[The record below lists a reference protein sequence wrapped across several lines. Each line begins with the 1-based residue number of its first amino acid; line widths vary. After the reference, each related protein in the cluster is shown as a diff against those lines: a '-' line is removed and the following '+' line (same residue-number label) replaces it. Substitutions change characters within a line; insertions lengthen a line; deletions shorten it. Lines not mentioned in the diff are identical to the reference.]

1 MNTKMI
7 TFVSKEIISHVKN
20 GGWIGASWPQY
31 IAGAN
36 ALDNDGLALALGQ
49 AEKNYWD
56 IWIDSQDNFE
66 EDANQ

>member
-1 MNTKMI
+1 MSTKMI
-7 TFVSKEIISHVKN
+7 AFVSKEIISHVKN

-49 AEKNYWD
+49 AEREYFDLWQE
-56 IWIDSQDNFE
+56 SQDNFE
-66 EDANQ
+66 ECAEV